1 MPPPAPPPKFSFT
14 HSSLAPP
21 TRKLAARSLASV
33 LLVPVLVLL
42 EGVTRSFLEQRL
54 VSESTETGRPN
65 RSFRNRMKCCIY
77 IYIYI
82 SAYLSYSYGWLGKPP
97 STYAITFLLFGSVF
111 GLMYNS
117 LPAFDAVRESKIW
130 LFIKQCMIW
139 RIRFRLITPSGTLIL

>member
-1 MPPPAPPPKFSFT
+1 MPPPGPPQKFSFT

-33 LLVPVLVLL
+33 LLGPVLVLL

-54 VSESTETGRPN
+54 VSEPTETGRPN

-82 SAYLSYSYGWLGKPP
+82 YLPTYRTHMVGWENRHLHMQSLFCYSDRYLGWCTIHCQRLMLSEKVK
-97 STYAITFLLFGSVF
+97 YDYLLSSVWYEELDFG
-111 GLMYNS
+111 
-117 LPAFDAVRESKIW
+117 W
-130 LFIKQCMIW
+130 
-139 RIRFRLITPSGTLIL
+139 

>member
-1 MPPPAPPPKFSFT
+1 MPPPAPPKFSFT
-14 HSSLAPP
+14 PSSLPPPPPP

-33 LLVPVLVLL
+33 LLGPVLVLL

-54 VSESTETGRPN
+54 VSEPTETGQPN
-65 RSFRNRMKCCIY
+65 RSFRNRMKCC

-117 LPAFDAVRESKIW
+117 LPAFDAVRESKI
-130 LFIKQCMIW
+130 
-139 RIRFRLITPSGTLIL
+139 